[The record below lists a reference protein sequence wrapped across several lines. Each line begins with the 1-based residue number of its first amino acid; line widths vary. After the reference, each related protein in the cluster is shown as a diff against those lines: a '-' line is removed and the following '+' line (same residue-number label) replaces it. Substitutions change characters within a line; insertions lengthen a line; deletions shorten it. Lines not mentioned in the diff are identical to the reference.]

1 MALISVREAV
11 ERVLSG
17 VVPTG
22 AETVPLAEAF
32 GRVLAEPL
40 AALRTQPP
48 FAASAM
54 DGYAVRAVEA
64 KPGAQLRVIGASLAG
79 KGYAGN
85 VGPGEAVRI
94 FTGAP
99 VPDGADTILIQENA
113 EAGDGTVKVLESP
126 ITGRHIRAAGLDF
139 RKGDMLLS
147 AGRRLGARELALAA
161 AMNHASVPVRRR
173 PLVAI
178 LATGDELVPP
188 GGNPGPDEIVA
199 SNGFGIAALVAK
211 AGGLAR
217 DLGIVRDD
225 RAAIAAAID
234 AARAAKADILV
245 TLGGA
250 SVGEHDLVGAALQ
263 ERGMALDF
271 WKIAMRPG
279 KPLLFGRLGEMR
291 VLGLPGNPVSSL
303 VCGILFLEPLIG
315 ALLGRP
321 YVEAGEPAVLG
332 ADMPPND
339 ARDDYMRATLT
350 RASDGTLIATPL
362 PVQDSSMLSTLAAAD
377 CLLVRPANAPA
388 GKRGERCR
396 VVRLG

>member
-99 VPDGADTILIQENA
+99 VPDGADTILIQEKA

-321 YVEAGEPAVLG
+321 YVEPGEPAVLG

-388 GKRGERCR
+388 GKRGDRCR